1 MNFPVH
7 DFHFLRPE
15 WFAALLPLCLLILL
29 IRQYRRSQSGWQSV
43 IPSHLYKHLIAGKA
57 VAGKQAP
64 LSLLAL
70 CWFICVVAL
79 AGPVWERLPQPVFQV
94 QEGHVVV
101 IDMSLSMR
109 ATDVSPD
116 RLTRAKYKAIDL
128 INSIDEGE
136 TGLVAYAGDAF
147 TISPLTADAGNLVA
161 LLPGLSPEIM
171 PVAGSDPYRGIQEA
185 ADLLQNAG
193 YQQGNIYWLT
203 DGITLPQ
210 AQDLRS
216 LISELPYTVNI
227 LGVGTEEGA
236 PIRQLDGQLLKDQRG
251 QIVIPKLRG
260 QQLQNLAGASGGVYS
275 KLSAGDSDIKRLTGR
290 NLLHN
295 NAEETGEQTSQD
307 GDQWAELGPW
317 LLLLILPFAAYAFRR
332 GVVLT
337 VLLIPLLAA
346 TPQPVFA
353 QTGVPVKD
361 GKPEAETPVTPWYET
376 PFLNA
381 DQQGAKEYDAGN
393 FDTAA
398 DIFKSAEWQGAAA
411 YESGNYEQALD
422 AFSRSDSTDAVY
434 NQGNALAQLGK
445 LDDAIARYDEVL
457 KRDPEHADAKANK
470 ALLEQMKQKQEKQ
483 QQEQQNQQNQQQNQD
498 QQDQNGDNQ
507 QPQDGQQGQNDEN
520 TGSDEQQQ
528 KDQSQSSGDQQQQGG
543 EGEDQQSENRNEE
556 SQSPGQEQQNEQA
569 DGQEEENE
577 DSESQSPAKA
587 EEGDQQQQ
595 QNQSAQA
602 QTGELTDEE
611 KEKMQRLDNLMKKI
625 PDDPAFLLKRKMQ
638 LEAQQRRRQGP
649 PSNRSEW

>member
-15 WFAALLPLCLLILL
+15 WFVALLPLCLLIML

-260 QQLQNLAGASGGVYS
+260 QQLQNLAGASGGAYS

-332 GVVLT
+332 GVILT
-337 VLLIPLLAA
+337 LLLVPLLVA
-346 TPQPVFA
+346 TPQPAFA
-353 QTGVPVKD
+353 QAGGPVTD
-361 GKPEAETPVTPWYET
+361 GEPEAETPVTSWYET

-393 FDTAA
+393 FNTAA
-398 DIFKSAEWQGAAA
+398 DTFKSAEWQGAAA

-422 AFSRSDSTDAVY
+422 AFSRSNSTDAVY

-470 ALLEQMKQKQEKQ
+470 ALLEQMKQEQEKQ
-483 QQEQQNQQNQQQNQD
+483 QQEQQNQQQNQD
-498 QQDQNGDNQ
+498 QQDQNGGNQ

-520 TGSDEQQQ
+520 NGSDEQQQ
-528 KDQSQSSGDQQQQGG
+528 NDQSQSSGDQQQQGG

-569 DGQEEENE
+569 DGQEAENE
-577 DSESQSPAKA
+577 DSESQSPAQA
-587 EEGDQQQQ
+587 DEGDQQQ